1 MTNRLDRLEDAGL
14 LKRTKDPND
23 RRGLRIVLTS
33 KGRDLIDRMV
43 VVHMEVEAEM
53 LAAIP
58 MKQQRHLADL
68 LRLLSDSIERSNDQP
83 STGEHR
89 E

>member
-1 MTNRLDRLEDAGL
+1 MTNRLDRLEDAGF

-33 KGRDLIDRMV
+33 KGRDLVDRMV

-58 MKQQRHLADL
+58 MKQQRQLADL
-68 LRLLSDSIERSNDQP
+68 LRLLSGSIERSNNQ
-83 STGEHR
+83 SSIGEHH

>member
-1 MTNRLDRLEDAGL
+1 
-14 LKRTKDPND
+14 
-23 RRGLRIVLTS
+23 
-33 KGRDLIDRMV
+33 MV

-58 MKQQRHLADL
+58 MKQQRHLANL
-68 LRLLSDSIERSNDQP
+68 LRLLSDSIERSNDQ
-83 STGEHR
+83 SSIGEQH